1 MRNPNSRFIIAVDQ
15 GTTSTRVA
23 LFDLQGDLIAFH
35 QECFSQ
41 IRPQPSWHEQDPEE
55 LYNSVTNSLDKCL
68 NKFLEQGF
76 RKDQITCLGVTN
88 QRETTIAWDSTSGR
102 PLYNATV
109 WGDTRTKDMV
119 TAAKKRHTHD
129 DVVHKTG
136 LPISTYSSAL
146 KLCWML
152 ENVPAVKEAYQEGRL
167 VFGTLDS
174 WLIYKL
180 NGGSERDLVVTDS
193 TNASRTGFMDLSTR
207 QYDREL
213 LEFYTTPQYD
223 LSRVRMPSIHP
234 SADPVAYGSVRGGS
248 LDGIPI
254 TGCVGDQSAA
264 LIGHRGFS
272 VGSAKA
278 TYGTG
283 CFCVY
288 NTGSKIFD
296 RQHGL
301 LSTIAYDFGSE
312 MAYAL
317 EGSIATAGSGVS
329 FLVDNMGL
337 APNAAGISALADSVS
352 DSGGVVFVTAF
363 SGLFAPYWIDDARGT
378 VFGITMK
385 TQRGHIARAVLEAVC
400 YQTKAAFDAALAYDD
415 GLMLKTLNVDGGMSQ
430 SNNCMQL
437 QADIL
442 GVDIVRPKM
451 CEITALGACFTAGL
465 GARIWNDTKEVDQID
480 LANNPEILRARRSDI
495 SGHEAFIT
503 WQKAVKMSRGWL
515 SCC

>member
-1 MRNPNSRFIIAVDQ
+1 
-15 GTTSTRVA
+15 
-23 LFDLQGDLIAFH
+23 
-35 QECFSQ
+35 
-41 IRPQPSWHEQDPEE
+41 
-55 LYNSVTNSLDKCL
+55 
-68 NKFLEQGF
+68 
-76 RKDQITCLGVTN
+76 
-88 QRETTIAWDSTSGR
+88 
-102 PLYNATV
+102 
-109 WGDTRTKDMV
+109 
-119 TAAKKRHTHD
+119 
-129 DVVHKTG
+129 
-136 LPISTYSSAL
+136 
-146 KLCWML
+146 ML

-180 NGGSERDLVVTDS
+180 NGGPERDLVVTDS

-213 LEFYTTPQYD
+213 LGFYATPDYD
-223 LSRVRMPSIHP
+223 LSRVRMPFIHP

-283 CFCVY
+283 CFCVC

-296 RQHGL
+296 GQHGL
-301 LSTIAYDFGSE
+301 LSTVAYDFGSE

-337 APNAAGISALADSVS
+337 APDAAGISALADSVS

-378 VFGITMK
+378 MFGITMK
-385 TQRGHIARAVLEAVC
+385 TQRSHIARAVLEAVC

-415 GLMLKTLNVDGGMSQ
+415 ELTLKTLNVDGGMSQ
-430 SNNCMQL
+430 SNVCMQL

-442 GVDIVRPKM
+442 GVDIVRPMM

-465 GARIWNDTKEVDQID
+465 GAKIWNSTKELEQID
-480 LANNPEILRARRSDI
+480 FTLQLARFHIVVNSFEAPATACKQLNRSLRLIASALCSTIPQFFDSDWGFVARHSINLFLQLLIRYYESIGRDGMVEFLLDVKRALVRPELGHTIVTEPELAVERYFPSLNIIEIDI
-495 SGHEAFIT
+495 DAS
-503 WQKAVKMSRGWL
+503 
-515 SCC
+515 